1 MTFLGVDVP
10 LVGLLRFLL
19 VFNGHVERRDKGSDG
34 KRKLESFVLAKGRM
48 WCLDRWLLSFGYIFS
63 FVLFGVENGT
73 VVLMG

>member
-1 MTFLGVDVP
+1 MTFLGVDLP

-19 VFNGHVERRDKGSDG
+19 VFNRHVERRDKWSDG

-48 WCLDRWLLSFGYIFS
+48 WSLDRRLLSFGYVFC
-63 FVLFGVENGT
+63 FALFGVENGM